1 LSTSDHRDVLDI
13 AKRFSA
19 ATKAADV
26 KAADELLDPDFQ
38 FWANYT
44 KQTLGKKEML
54 EYIGTFFPTLRS
66 VEYSQVRITPTTNG
80 YVLQHVA
87 DTVLGDGST
96 LSNLD
101 VCFVVQLRDGRL
113 LRLDEYLDGA
123 ALPGK

>member
-1 LSTSDHRDVLDI
+1 
-13 AKRFSA
+13 
-19 ATKAADV
+19 
-26 KAADELLDPDFQ
+26 
-38 FWANYT
+38 
-44 KQTLGKKEML
+44 ML

-66 VEYSQVRITPTTNG
+66 VEYRQVRITPTTNG

>member
-44 KQTLGKKEML
+44 KQTL
-54 EYIGTFFPTLRS
+54 
-66 VEYSQVRITPTTNG
+66 
-80 YVLQHVA
+80 
-87 DTVLGDGST
+87 
-96 LSNLD
+96 
-101 VCFVVQLRDGRL
+101 
-113 LRLDEYLDGA
+113 
-123 ALPGK
+123 